1 MKQEIILET
10 KSVGKFFYEPE
21 KFRVLDDINFDVHR
35 GEFVSLI
42 GKSGS
47 GKSTLLYILSTM
59 DTEYDGHLIIDGKD
73 VTGLK
78 QNELAAISAEITV
91 LNNLLNSLD
100 GSATNIADAVSA
112 AKTTL
117 NIA

>member
-1 MKQEIILET
+1 MTTDEIANIQTISDSLKASISAITLELA
-10 KSVGKFFYEPE
+10 V
-21 KFRVLDDINFDVHR
+21 
-35 GEFVSLI
+35 
-42 GKSGS
+42 
-47 GKSTLLYILSTM
+47 
-59 DTEYDGHLIIDGKD
+59 
-73 VTGLK
+73 K

-100 GSATNIADAVSA
+100 VSATNIADAVSA

>member
-1 MKQEIILET
+1 MTTDEIANIQTISDSLKASISAITLELA
-10 KSVGKFFYEPE
+10 V
-21 KFRVLDDINFDVHR
+21 
-35 GEFVSLI
+35 
-42 GKSGS
+42 
-47 GKSTLLYILSTM
+47 
-59 DTEYDGHLIIDGKD
+59 
-73 VTGLK
+73 K

>member
-1 MKQEIILET
+1 MTTDEIANIQTISDSLKASISAITLELA
-10 KSVGKFFYEPE
+10 V
-21 KFRVLDDINFDVHR
+21 
-35 GEFVSLI
+35 
-42 GKSGS
+42 
-47 GKSTLLYILSTM
+47 
-59 DTEYDGHLIIDGKD
+59 
-73 VTGLK
+73 K
-78 QNELAAISAEITV
+78 QNELAAISSEITV

>member
-1 MKQEIILET
+1 MTTDEIANIQTISDSLKASISAITLELA
-10 KSVGKFFYEPE
+10 V
-21 KFRVLDDINFDVHR
+21 
-35 GEFVSLI
+35 
-42 GKSGS
+42 
-47 GKSTLLYILSTM
+47 
-59 DTEYDGHLIIDGKD
+59 
-73 VTGLK
+73 K

-91 LNNLLNSLD
+91 LNNLLSSLD

>member
-1 MKQEIILET
+1 MTTDEIANIQTISDSLKASISAITLELA
-10 KSVGKFFYEPE
+10 V
-21 KFRVLDDINFDVHR
+21 
-35 GEFVSLI
+35 
-42 GKSGS
+42 
-47 GKSTLLYILSTM
+47 
-59 DTEYDGHLIIDGKD
+59 
-73 VTGLK
+73 K

-100 GSATNIADAVSA
+100 GSATNIADAISA

>member
-1 MKQEIILET
+1 MTNDEIANIQTISDSLKASISAITLELA
-10 KSVGKFFYEPE
+10 V
-21 KFRVLDDINFDVHR
+21 
-35 GEFVSLI
+35 
-42 GKSGS
+42 
-47 GKSTLLYILSTM
+47 
-59 DTEYDGHLIIDGKD
+59 
-73 VTGLK
+73 K